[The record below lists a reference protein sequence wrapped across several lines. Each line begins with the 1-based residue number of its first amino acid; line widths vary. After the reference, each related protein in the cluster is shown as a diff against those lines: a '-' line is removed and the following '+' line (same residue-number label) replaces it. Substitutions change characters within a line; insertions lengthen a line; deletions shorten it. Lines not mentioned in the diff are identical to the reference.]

1 MITFPQW
8 YAELMA
14 DCGTEEVRGD
24 INRIGEYYLYA
35 IWQQDIQPNL
45 QAIID
50 YCESESPNP
59 FV

>member
-1 MITFPQW
+1 
-8 YAELMA
+8 MA